1 VRWYSPRAGGRRR
14 KLLLSI
20 RDCHGGTNQ
29 TKTKI
34 VHNIFFDRCI
44 MPLWE
49 GIEDASATPEPIWF
63 ARTKKSDPWKPL
75 RKIDCRKLNDPD
87 HITKGRVVIEGG
99 RATAFLS
106 EKLIKYN
113 FYNAPDR
120 ELCSAVWFETVP
132 GGAPRPIFCRSDSDQ
147 IEALYQTALRAFSSL
162 SGDKDFVASVL
173 KTEVLLSSS
182 SAEADSSNSIQFAAF
197 VSQNASTKSLSIKKR
212 PTPKQLLS
220 FTDSSVLLQRGYDSY
235 TVEGEAEE
243 VALGPVRHL
252 IFVVHGI
259 GEAMWSKEDVNMPD
273 SIEELNCTRAA
284 MHKRQIE
291 IWKKEC
297 ARAEKE
303 KCSAP
308 APPNRIEL
316 LPIQWYHRIHSS
328 SGSLKK
334 TLNCVTLNS
343 IPALRAIANDVV
355 FDVLMYLT
363 PEFCQ
368 EVLECVAAQICDL
381 FSKFKDIHE
390 HFASSGGKCS
400 LIGHSLGSVIVW
412 DLLSFLKAEKESK
425 ASKSSSTWIP
435 EYLCGACPSSS
446 SANLLS
452 NGDNSYMPVI
462 KTKMTNILPFE
473 PHFTCF
479 LGSPLGLFLT
489 LRGANAVFEQLS
501 TKSSG
506 IVGDDEGI
514 SQHISPFTLPSG
526 AVYNIFHPSDPVGK
540 YYV

>member
-1 VRWYSPRAGGRRR
+1 
-14 KLLLSI
+14 
-20 RDCHGGTNQ
+20 
-29 TKTKI
+29 
-34 VHNIFFDRCI
+34 

-49 GIEDASATPEPIWF
+49 GIEDASAMPEPIWF
-63 ARTKKSDPWKPL
+63 SRTKPTDPWKPL
-75 RKIDCRKLNDPD
+75 RKVDCRKLNDPD
-87 HITKGRVVIEGG
+87 HCSKDRVVIEGG

-106 EKLIKYN
+106 EKVIKYN

-120 ELCSAVWFETVP
+120 ELCSAVWFETVS
-132 GGAPRPIFCRSDSDQ
+132 GAMPRPISCRDADH

-162 SGDKDFVASVL
+162 SGDKDFVDSVL
-173 KTEVLLSSS
+173 KSEVLLSSS
-182 SAEADSSNSIQFAAF
+182 ITDPEPTNSTQFAAF
-197 VSQNASTKSLSIKKR
+197 VSYSASTKTLSIKKR
-212 PTPKQLLS
+212 PTPKQILS
-220 FTDSSVLLQRGYDSY
+220 FTDSSVMLQRGYVSY

-259 GEAMWSKEDVNMPD
+259 GEALWSKEEVNMPD
-273 SIEELNCTRAA
+273 SIEELNWTRAA

-303 KCSAP
+303 KIPAP

-363 PEFCQ
+363 PELCQ
-368 EVLECVAAQICDL
+368 EVLECVASQICDL

-412 DLLSFLKAEKESK
+412 DLLSFLKAEKEKRRSEPP
-425 ASKSSSTWIP
+425 SSWIP
-435 EYLCGACPSSS
+435 DYICGSCAPSTPP
-446 SANLLS
+446 NFLS
-452 NGDNSYMPVI
+452 QADNNYMPTI
-462 KTKMTNILPFE
+462 KSKMTNILPFE

-489 LRGANAVFEQLS
+489 LRGANTVFERLRE
-501 TKSSG
+501 SSSNS
-506 IVGDDEGI
+506 IGDDEDP
-514 SQHISPFTLPSG
+514 SHEVSSFTLPSG

-540 YYV
+540 NNIHDESSLI